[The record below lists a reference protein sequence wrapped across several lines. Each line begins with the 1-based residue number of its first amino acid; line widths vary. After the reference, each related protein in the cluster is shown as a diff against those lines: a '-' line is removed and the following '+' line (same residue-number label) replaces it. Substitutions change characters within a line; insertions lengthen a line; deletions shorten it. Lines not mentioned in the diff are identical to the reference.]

1 MYFSEAIVEKSGIFY
16 FKHLI
21 FHYFNCFPVCPIK
34 VLHYLFPVDYFNE
47 HHLEWLSTSIEEFQA
62 SFVRAF
68 GLSAATKSNLH
79 SLVHIPENIA
89 LNGTVHD
96 QSV

>member
-1 MYFSEAIVEKSGIFY
+1 MYFIEATVEQSGIFY

-21 FHYFNCFPVCPIK
+21 FHYFICLPVCPIK
-34 VLHYLFPVDYFNE
+34 VLHYSPVDYFNE
-47 HHLEWLSTSIEEFQA
+47 HHLEWLSTSIEEFHA